1 MFIRKRDLQATIATT
16 VPVRPMEKDRLK
28 AVFEQFFIS
37 AKLVEDDGNFELSL
51 LSGLLLNCEKGYLSM
66 EESEKQ
72 EQISDSNIY
81 MFIFNAWVITRD
93 NFADQPK
100 KCLEL
105 LWRLKQ
111 DFDMDQRE
119 ATIRFR
125 RVLQLVIV
133 LCQVYYHMTRNIP
146 GQTKDHCCTKILAE
160 VQLMKDWD
168 VLGIVVV
175 KSVYYLLGYHM
186 DFETPNDWYVYCTA
200 CTIDLDPSINDLAGR
215 LKKFLCSSW
224 KINIDPTTYSL
235 LQTGMIV
242 IHQPEI
248 CNFMD
253 QRSIVNLAKNTSIF
267 MSFRVNLLT
276 LESAKQSFVQI
287 YGSEAYDRISE
298 GFLWG
303 LLVIVADHR
312 FKADDQWV
320 SFYTDVGDQEQ
331 LSTLEK
337 ELIFPSYNVFINSIR
352 IEAYHNLS
360 PPGCLYRV
368 FATPASKNELLLI
381 IKEFSSSNLFQY
393 CEVVFGGHGE
403 RDSGDWIVKK
413 SMVQYE
419 DVIPIL
425 RKPPSLL
432 YLNCCYSHIWQ
443 MEYSKS
449 FPDQSNII
457 KAASSNEKPEIP
469 FVLLPDDHPFI
480 VLTRARQY
488 MEKSWYK
495 ELVQN
500 KAKILEKAGPI
511 PRADDLLKTRY
522 PRGFGSL
529 DEFGRCLKP
538 LIDWLH
544 TKDSEASIVIHGS
557 SIMGYRY
564 TRKEGR
570 PYWFDENSDYDVALC
585 SGVLFTAAVAQ
596 QIDLRAFDSTRPLN
610 RQDELCKEMD
620 IILLNAVSGLYN
632 APHKMCGSYCLELLY

>member
-1 MFIRKRDLQATIATT
+1 M
-16 VPVRPMEKDRLK
+16 
-28 AVFEQFFIS
+28 VFKEYCSS
-37 AKLVEDDGNFELSL
+37 AKPVEDVGNFEKSFVAR
-51 LSGLLLNCEKGYLSM
+51 LLLNCISRYRYIISKKP
-66 EESEKQ
+66 EKQ
-72 EQISDSNIY
+72 QLISDSRIET
-81 MFIFNAWVITRD
+81 FILEVLEITRN

-100 KCLEL
+100 RCLEL
-105 LWRLKQ
+105 LWRLEQ
-111 DFDMDQRE
+111 DFNKDQRE
-119 ATIRFR
+119 ATKRFR
-125 RVLQLVIV
+125 RVLRLVIV

-146 GQTKDHCCTKILAE
+146 GQTGADK
-160 VQLMKDWD
+160 VQRCQKVLKNVRLTTDWD
-168 VLGIVVV
+168 SEGISVVR
-175 KSVYYLLGYHM
+175 SVDYLLGGAQSSLMVSESESH
-186 DFETPNDWYVYCTA
+186 WSVYCIA
-200 CTIDLDPSINDLAGR
+200 RTINLDTSTNDLAVR
-215 LKKFLCSSW
+215 LKRFLCSSW
-224 KINIDPTTYSL
+224 QVDIDQCFS
-235 LQTGMIV
+235 LQTGMI
-242 IHQPEI
+242 HFP
-248 CNFMD
+248 
-253 QRSIVNLAKNTSIF
+253 RPVNYDFKAQGSLEENTSRF
-267 MSFRVNLLT
+267 MSFRVNL
-276 LESAKQSFVQI
+276 SKDKQSFI
-287 YGSEAYDRISE
+287 EKYGSEAYYRISE

-303 LLVIVADHR
+303 LLVIVADHS

-331 LSTLEK
+331 LSTLEE
-337 ELIFPSYNVFINSIR
+337 ELIFPSHIEFKGFIKIQ
-352 IEAYHNLS
+352 AYHTLS
-360 PPGCLYRV
+360 PLGCVYRV
-368 FATPASKNELLLI
+368 LATPASKEELLLI
-381 IKEFSSSNLFQY
+381 IKEFSSSCLFQY

-403 RDSGDWIVKK
+403 RDSGDWILQEGT
-413 SMVQYE
+413 VQYE
-419 DVIPIL
+419 DVIPLL
-425 RKPPSLL
+425 RKSSSLL

-449 FPDQSNII
+449 FPEKFNII
-457 KAASSNEKPEIP
+457 KAASSNENPEIP

-500 KAKILEKAGPI
+500 KATILKMAGPI
-511 PRADDLLKTRY
+511 PRADDLSKTRY

-570 PYWFDENSDYDVALC
+570 PYWFDKDSDYDVALC
-585 SGVLFTAAVAQ
+585 SGVLLEEAVAQ

-620 IILLNAVSGLYN
+620 IILLNEVSSLYN